1 MIIIKYY
8 TNYKQ
13 YEFHTCKLKIKFFME
28 INDRGIKI
36 CYLNIIR
43 HLYSSSAG
51 KVKSIWTRVISMWKL
66 KLILIYIVTWIVKNL
81 TISLYYSYYFIKKV
95 NIDKYNYY
103 LLITIQTNTLKFL
116 KYIHIVV
123 IQIINRINI
132 RLIN

>member
-1 MIIIKYY
+1 
-8 TNYKQ
+8 
-13 YEFHTCKLKIKFFME
+13 ME

-95 NIDKYNYY
+95 
-103 LLITIQTNTLKFL
+103 
-116 KYIHIVV
+116 
-123 IQIINRINI
+123 IIEI
-132 RLIN
+132 